1 MRRTAALALALCLLL
16 CSACG
21 GVEVDITTAPEHT
34 AAPVPTPGPSP
45 SPTPEPTPTPEPGEM
60 VRVVD
65 IIPDIRLDIRYT
77 AAENFT
83 GEVIYESAEAYLRRG
98 TAEKLSKVQDEL
110 EELSY
115 SLTIWDA
122 WRPIAAQFAL
132 WRACPDA
139 RYVADP
145 FNGFSGH
152 CRGNTVDI
160 TITTLDGEPVEL
172 PSGFDDFSALADR
185 DYSDV
190 SETAAANAR
199 LLEDAMTRAGF
210 TGYSA
215 EWWHYTDTDAY
226 DVVEALEPLP
236 MAEADCEEFISLRAA
251 PDVGAEA
258 LATAPAG
265 AELYVLDEVGE
276 FSLVRYGEQYGY
288 ALTAYLRPAV

>member
-21 GVEVDITTAPEHT
+21 GAEVDITTAPEPT
-34 AAPVPTPGPSP
+34 AAPMPTPGL
-45 SPTPEPTPTPEPGEM
+45 SPTPEPTPAPEPGDM

-65 IIPDIRLDIRYT
+65 IIPDIRLDIRYA

-83 GEVIYESAEAYLRRG
+83 GEVIYGSAEAYLRRG

-110 EELSY
+110 EELGY

-122 WRPIAAQFAL
+122 WRPVAAQFAL

-160 TITTLDGEPVEL
+160 TIKMCIRDSVYGVR
-172 PSGFDDFSALADR
+172 GVGDYLAQ
-185 DYSDV
+185 
-190 SETAAANAR
+190 
-199 LLEDAMTRAGF
+199 ED
-210 TGYSA
+210 
-215 EWWHYTDTDAY
+215 
-226 DVVEALEPLP
+226 L
-236 MAEADCEEFISLRAA
+236 
-251 PDVGAEA
+251 
-258 LATAPAG
+258 
-265 AELYVLDEVGE
+265 
-276 FSLVRYGEQYGY
+276 LVRVNGIDHEVEQAF
-288 ALTAYLRPAV
+288 ALGLELLLGHIFVFLPRNNI

>member
-1 MRRTAALALALCLLL
+1 
-16 CSACG
+16 
-21 GVEVDITTAPEHT
+21 
-34 AAPVPTPGPSP
+34 
-45 SPTPEPTPTPEPGEM
+45 M

-65 IIPDIRLDIRYT
+65 IIPDIRLDIRYA

-98 TAEKLSKVQDEL
+98 TAEKLAKVQ
-110 EELSY
+110 EELKEQGY

-122 WRPIAAQFAL
+122 WRPVAAQFAL

-160 TITTLDGEPVEL
+160 TITTLDGEPLEL

-190 SETAAANAR
+190 SEAAAENAR
-199 LLEDAMTRAGF
+199 ILEDAMTRAGF
-210 TGYSA
+210 KGYSA
-215 EWWHYTDTDAY
+215 ECPSSPPPT
-226 DVVEALEPLP
+226 PP
-236 MAEADCEEFISLRAA
+236 PSPAA
-251 PDVGAEA
+251 PSPPGSAWRCWTRSEA
-258 LATAPAG
+258 THSCG
-265 AELYVLDEVGE
+265 GGRNMGMCR
-276 FSLVRYGEQYGY
+276 SR
-288 ALTAYLRPAV
+288 RS

>member
-1 MRRTAALALALCLLL
+1 M
-16 CSACG
+16 
-21 GVEVDITTAPEHT
+21 
-34 AAPVPTPGPSP
+34 PTPGP

-65 IIPDIRLDIRYT
+65 IIPDIRLDIRYA

-110 EELSY
+110 EELGY

-122 WRPIAAQFAL
+122 WRPVAAQFAL

-236 MAEADCEEFISLRAA
+236 VAEADCEEFISLRAA

-258 LATAPAG
+258 LSTAPAG
-265 AELYVLDEVGE
+265 AELYVLDEVGA

>member
-21 GVEVDITTAPEHT
+21 GAEVDITKAPEPT
-34 AAPVPTPGPSP
+34 AAPMPTPGP

-110 EELSY
+110 EELGY

-122 WRPIAAQFAL
+122 WRPVAAQFAL

-199 LLEDAMTRAGF
+199 LLKDAMTARA
-210 TGYSA
+210 SA
-215 EWWHYTDTDAY
+215 
-226 DVVEALEPLP
+226 
-236 MAEADCEEFISLRAA
+236 
-251 PDVGAEA
+251 
-258 LATAPAG
+258 ATPPSG
-265 AELYVLDEVGE
+265 GTTRTPTPTT
-276 FSLVRYGEQYGY
+276 SWRPSSPCPWPRP
-288 ALTAYLRPAV
+288 TARSSSPSARPPTSPPRPSPPPPPGRSSTSSMRWASSRSSGTASNTVTP

>member
-1 MRRTAALALALCLLL
+1 MDIKRKGGRAAAIALALCLLL
-16 CSACG
+16 CSGCG
-21 GVEVDITTAPEHT
+21 GVKVDITTPKPT
-34 AAPVPTPGPSP
+34 AAATPSP
-45 SPTPEPTPTPEPGEM
+45 APTPEPGDM

-65 IIPDIRLDIRYT
+65 IIPDIRLDIRYA

-98 TAEKLSKVQDEL
+98 TAEKLAKAQEEL
-110 EELSY
+110 EELGY

-122 WRPIAAQFAL
+122 WRPVAAQFAL
-132 WRACPDA
+132 WRVCPDA

-152 CRGNTVDI
+152 CRGNAVDI

-190 SETAAANAR
+190 SEAAAANAR

-210 TGYSA
+210 AGYSA

-226 DVVEALEPLP
+226 EVVEALGPLP
-236 MAEADCEEFISLRAA
+236 VVEADCEEYISLRAA
-251 PDVGAEA
+251 PEVSAAA

-265 AELYVLDEVGE
+265 AELYVLDEVGD
-276 FSLVRYGEQYGY
+276 FSLVRFGEQYGY
-288 ALTAYLRPAV
+288 ALTSYLCQP

>member
-1 MRRTAALALALCLLL
+1 MDIKRKGGRATAIALALCLLL
-16 CSACG
+16 CSGCG
-21 GVEVDITTAPEHT
+21 GVEVDITT
-34 AAPVPTPGPSP
+34 
-45 SPTPEPTPTPEPGEM
+45 PEPTAAATPSQAPTPEPGDM

-65 IIPDIRLDIRYT
+65 IIPDIRLDIRYA

-98 TAEKLSKVQDEL
+98 TAEKLAKAQEEL
-110 EELSY
+110 EELGY
-115 SLTIWDA
+115 SLTVWDA
-122 WRPIAAQFAL
+122 WRPVAAQFAL

-160 TITTLDGEPVEL
+160 TITMLDGEPVEL
-172 PSGFDDFSALADR
+172 PSGFDEFSALADR

-190 SETAAANAR
+190 SDAADANAR
-199 LLEDAMTRAGF
+199 LLEDVMTRAGF
-210 TGYSA
+210 AGYSA

-226 DVVEALEPLP
+226 EVVEALEPLP
-236 MAEADCEEFISLRAA
+236 VVEADCEEYISLRAA
-251 PDVGAEA
+251 PDVSAAA

-265 AELYVLDEVGE
+265 AELYVLDEVGD
-276 FSLVRYGEQYGY
+276 FSLVRFGEQYGY
-288 ALTAYLRPAV
+288 ALTSYLRPS

>member
-1 MRRTAALALALCLLL
+1 MDIKRKGGRAVAIALALCLLL
-16 CSACG
+16 CSGCG
-21 GVEVDITTAPEHT
+21 GVEVDITT
-34 AAPVPTPGPSP
+34 
-45 SPTPEPTPTPEPGEM
+45 PEPTAAATPSQAPTPEPGDM

-65 IIPDIRLDIRYT
+65 IIPDIRLDIRYA

-98 TAEKLSKVQDEL
+98 TAEKLAKAQEEL
-110 EELSY
+110 EELGY
-115 SLTIWDA
+115 SLTVWDA
-122 WRPIAAQFAL
+122 WRPVAAQFAL

-160 TITTLDGEPVEL
+160 TITTLDGESVEL

-185 DYSDV
+185 DYTDV
-190 SETAAANAR
+190 SEAAAANAR
-199 LLEDAMTRAGF
+199 LLEDVMTRAGF
-210 TGYSA
+210 AGYSA

-226 DVVEALEPLP
+226 EVVEALGPLP
-236 MAEADCEEFISLRAA
+236 VVEADCEEYISLRAA
-251 PDVGAEA
+251 PDVSAAA

-265 AELYVLDEVGE
+265 AELYVLDEVGD
-276 FSLVRYGEQYGY
+276 FSLVRFGEQYGY
-288 ALTAYLRPAV
+288 ALTSYLRQP

>member
-1 MRRTAALALALCLLL
+1 MDIKRKGGRAVAIALALCLLL
-16 CSACG
+16 CSGCG
-21 GVEVDITTAPEHT
+21 GVEVDITT
-34 AAPVPTPGPSP
+34 
-45 SPTPEPTPTPEPGEM
+45 PEPTAAATPSQASTPEPGDM

-65 IIPDIRLDIRYT
+65 IIPDIRLDIRYA

-98 TAEKLSKVQDEL
+98 TAEKLAKAQEEL
-110 EELSY
+110 EELGY
-115 SLTIWDA
+115 SLTVWDA
-122 WRPIAAQFAL
+122 WRPVAAQFAL

-160 TITTLDGEPVEL
+160 TITTLDGESVEL

-185 DYSDV
+185 DYTDV
-190 SETAAANAR
+190 SEAAAANAR
-199 LLEDAMTRAGF
+199 LLEDVMTRAGF
-210 TGYSA
+210 AGYSA

-226 DVVEALEPLP
+226 EVVEALGPLP
-236 MAEADCEEFISLRAA
+236 VVEADCEEYISLRAA
-251 PDVGAEA
+251 PDVSAAA

-265 AELYVLDEVGE
+265 AELYVLDEVGD
-276 FSLVRYGEQYGY
+276 FSLVRFGEQYGY
-288 ALTAYLRPAV
+288 ALTSYLRPS

>member
-1 MRRTAALALALCLLL
+1 MDIKRKGGRAAAIALALCLLL
-16 CSACG
+16 CSGCG
-21 GVEVDITTAPEHT
+21 GIKVDITT
-34 AAPVPTPGPSP
+34 
-45 SPTPEPTPTPEPGEM
+45 PEPTAAATPSQAPMPEPGDM

-65 IIPDIRLDIRYT
+65 IIPDIRLDIRYA

-98 TAEKLSKVQDEL
+98 TAEKLAKAQEEL
-110 EELSY
+110 EELGY
-115 SLTIWDA
+115 SLTVWDA
-122 WRPIAAQFAL
+122 WRPVAAQFAL

-160 TITTLDGEPVEL
+160 TITTLDGESVEL

-185 DYSDV
+185 DYTDV
-190 SETAAANAR
+190 SEAAAANAR
-199 LLEDAMTRAGF
+199 LLEDVMTRAGF
-210 TGYSA
+210 AGYSA

-226 DVVEALEPLP
+226 EVVEALEPLP
-236 MAEADCEEFISLRAA
+236 VVEADCEEFISLRAA
-251 PDVGAEA
+251 PDVSAAA

-265 AELYVLDEVGE
+265 AELYVLDEVGD
-276 FSLVRYGEQYGY
+276 FSLVRFGEQYGY
-288 ALTAYLRPAV
+288 ALTSYLRPS

>member
-1 MRRTAALALALCLLL
+1 
-16 CSACG
+16 
-21 GVEVDITTAPEHT
+21 
-34 AAPVPTPGPSP
+34 
-45 SPTPEPTPTPEPGEM
+45 M

-65 IIPDIRLDIRYT
+65 IISDIRLDIRYA

-98 TAEKLSKVQDEL
+98 TAEKLAKVQ
-110 EELSY
+110 EELREQGY

-122 WRPIAAQFAL
+122 WRPVAAQFAL

-190 SETAAANAR
+190 SEAAAENAR
-199 LLEDAMTRAGF
+199 LLEDAMTSAGF
-210 TGYSA
+210 KGYSA
-215 EWWHYTDTDAY
+215 EWWHYTDTESY
-226 DVVEALEPLP
+226 EVVEALAPLPEAAAARAEPLL
-236 MAEADCEEFISLRAA
+236 SA
-251 PDVGAEA
+251 PDPAAQPRGA
-258 LATAPAG
+258 LAAG
-265 AELYVLDEVGE
+265 ERVAVLDEVGDYA
-276 FSLVRYGEQYGY
+276 LVRWGEEYGY
-288 ALTAYLRPAV
+288 VSGEAIVRA

>member
-21 GVEVDITTAPEHT
+21 GAEVDITTAPEPT
-34 AAPVPTPGPSP
+34 AAPVTTPSP
-45 SPTPEPTPTPEPGEM
+45 SPTPEPGDM
-60 VRVVD
+60 VRAVD
-65 IIPDIRLDIRYT
+65 IIQGVRLDIRYA

-110 EELSY
+110 EKLGY

-122 WRPIAAQFAL
+122 WRPVAAQFAL

-145 FNGFSGH
+145 FNGVSGH

-251 PDVGAEA
+251 PDVGAVA

-265 AELYVLDEVGE
+265 AELHILDEVGE

-288 ALTAYLRPAV
+288 ALTAYLRPVG

>member
-1 MRRTAALALALCLLL
+1 MDIKRKGGRAAAIALALCLLL
-16 CSACG
+16 CSGCG
-21 GVEVDITTAPEHT
+21 GIKVDITT
-34 AAPVPTPGPSP
+34 
-45 SPTPEPTPTPEPGEM
+45 PEPTAAATPSQAPTPEPGDM

-65 IIPDIRLDIRYT
+65 IIPDIRLDIRYA

-98 TAEKLSKVQDEL
+98 TAEKLAKAQEEL
-110 EELSY
+110 EELGY
-115 SLTIWDA
+115 SLTVWDA
-122 WRPIAAQFAL
+122 WRPVAAQFAL
-132 WRACPDA
+132 WRVCPDA

-190 SETAAANAR
+190 SEAAAANAR
-199 LLEDAMTRAGF
+199 LLEDVMTRAGF
-210 TGYSA
+210 AGYSA

-226 DVVEALEPLP
+226 EVVEALGPLP
-236 MAEADCEEFISLRAA
+236 VVEADCEEYISLRAA
-251 PDVGAEA
+251 PEVSAAA

-265 AELYVLDEVGE
+265 AELYVLDEVGD
-276 FSLVRYGEQYGY
+276 FSLVRFGEQYGY
-288 ALTAYLRPAV
+288 ALTSYLRPS

>member
-1 MRRTAALALALCLLL
+1 M
-16 CSACG
+16 
-21 GVEVDITTAPEHT
+21 
-34 AAPVPTPGPSP
+34 
-45 SPTPEPTPTPEPGEM
+45 PEPGDM

-65 IIPDIRLDIRYT
+65 IIPDIRLDIRYA

-110 EELSY
+110 EELGY

-122 WRPIAAQFAL
+122 WRPVAAQFAL

-236 MAEADCEEFISLRAA
+236 MAEADCEEFISLRSA

-258 LATAPAG
+258 LSTAPAG

-276 FSLVRYGEQYGY
+276 FSLVRYGEQYSY
-288 ALTAYLRPAV
+288 VLTAYLRPAV

>member
-1 MRRTAALALALCLLL
+1 MKRAAALGLALCLLL
-16 CSACG
+16 CAACG
-21 GVEVDITTAPEHT
+21 GAEVDIT
-34 AAPVPTPGPSP
+34 P
-45 SPTPEPTPTPEPGEM
+45 SPTPTATPQATPSPTPTPEPGNM
-60 VRVVD
+60 VCVVD
-65 IIPDIRLDIRYT
+65 IIPGIDLDLRYA

-83 GEVIYESAEAYLRRG
+83 GEVIYDSAEAYLRRG
-98 TAEKLSKVQDEL
+98 TAEKLAKVQ
-110 EELSY
+110 EELKEQGY

-122 WRPIAAQFAL
+122 WRPVAAQFAL

-199 LLEDAMTRAGF
+199 LLEDAMACAGF
-210 TGYSA
+210 TGYAA

-226 DVVEALEPLP
+226 EVVEALAPLP
-236 MAEADCEEFISLRAA
+236 EASAAQAA
-251 PDVGAEA
+251 P
-258 LATAPAG
+258 LLSAPAPSARPRG
-265 AELYVLDEVGE
+265 TLAEGESVAVLDEVGE
-276 FSLVRYGEQYGY
+276 FALVRRGEEYGY
-288 ALTAYLRPAV
+288 VPCEVIVRA

>member
-1 MRRTAALALALCLLL
+1 
-16 CSACG
+16 
-21 GVEVDITTAPEHT
+21 
-34 AAPVPTPGPSP
+34 
-45 SPTPEPTPTPEPGEM
+45 M

-65 IIPDIRLDIRYT
+65 IIPDIRLDIRYA

-98 TAEKLSKVQDEL
+98 TAEKLAKVQKEL
-110 EELSY
+110 EELGY

-122 WRPIAAQFAL
+122 WRPVAAQFAL
-132 WRACPDA
+132 WRVCPDA

-185 DYSDV
+185 DYTDV
-190 SETAAANAR
+190 SEAAAANAR
-199 LLEDAMTRAGF
+199 LLEDVMTRAGF
-210 TGYSA
+210 AGYSA

-226 DVVEALEPLP
+226 EVVEALEPLP
-236 MAEADCEEFISLRAA
+236 VVEADCEEYISLRAA
-251 PDVGAEA
+251 PDVSAAA

-265 AELYVLDEVGE
+265 AELYVLDEVGD
-276 FSLVRYGEQYGY
+276 FSLVRFGEQYGY
-288 ALTAYLRPAV
+288 ALTSYLRPS

>member
-21 GVEVDITTAPEHT
+21 GAEVDITTAPETT
-34 AAPVPTPGPSP
+34 AAPVPTPGQSP
-45 SPTPEPTPTPEPGEM
+45 SPTPEPGDM

-65 IIPDIRLDIRYT
+65 IIQGVRLDIRYA

-83 GEVIYESAEAYLRRG
+83 GEVIYGSVEAYLRRG

-110 EELSY
+110 EEQGY
-115 SLTIWDA
+115 SITIWDA
-122 WRPIAAQFAL
+122 WRPVAAQFAL
-132 WRACPDA
+132 WRVCPDA

-190 SETAAANAR
+190 SEAAAANAR

-226 DVVEALEPLP
+226 DVVEALGPLP

-265 AELYVLDEVGE
+265 AELHVLDEVGE
-276 FSLVRYGEQYGY
+276 FALVRYGEQYGY
-288 ALTAYLRPAV
+288 ALTAYLRLAV

>member
-21 GVEVDITTAPEHT
+21 GAEVDITTAPEPT
-34 AAPVPTPGPSP
+34 AAPVTTPSP
-45 SPTPEPTPTPEPGEM
+45 SPTPEPGDM
-60 VRVVD
+60 VRAVD
-65 IIPDIRLDIRYT
+65 IIQDIRLDIRYA

-83 GEVIYESAEAYLRRG
+83 GEVIYESTEAYLRRG

-110 EELSY
+110 EEQGY

-122 WRPIAAQFAL
+122 WRPVAAQFAL

-145 FNGFSGH
+145 FNGVSGH

-210 TGYSA
+210 SGYSA

-251 PDVGAEA
+251 PNVGAVA

-265 AELYVLDEVGE
+265 AELHILDEVGE

-288 ALTAYLRPAV
+288 ALTAYLRLVG